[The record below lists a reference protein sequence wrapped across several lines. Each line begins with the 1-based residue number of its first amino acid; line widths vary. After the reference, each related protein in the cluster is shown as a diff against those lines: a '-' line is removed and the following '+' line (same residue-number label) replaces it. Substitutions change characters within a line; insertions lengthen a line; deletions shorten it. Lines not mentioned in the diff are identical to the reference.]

1 MFLTEARRVL
11 EKYAEAIV
19 DPARSSY
26 LIEGGLTMPERRASL
41 VTDSNGTGF
50 VSNVLALGCEQ
61 APELKP
67 LQESFQKIMKNFE
80 ELTLN
85 FEKSPPTAKH
95 GWEDFSLEPES
106 KPSTDTLNETTE
118 ILKKNAPALKSLAN
132 EFMSLAAELKSYEDA
147 LNKECSELY
156 FGLPVYLDR
165 RMPLSRVV
173 CD

>member
-1 MFLTEARRVL
+1 
-11 EKYAEAIV
+11 
-19 DPARSSY
+19 
-26 LIEGGLTMPERRASL
+26 
-41 VTDSNGTGF
+41 
-50 VSNVLALGCEQ
+50 
-61 APELKP
+61 
-67 LQESFQKIMKNFE
+67 MKNFE
-80 ELTLN
+80 ELTLK

-147 LNKECSELY
+147 LNNECSELY